1 MIIEVEKL
9 TNLSQIEI
17 ISKFLNDRKHK
28 IINGYSQD
36 FLYSIIN
43 KRYRGKV
50 GNISLSIDISGID
63 IINNEV
69 KCYFF
74 RSDKFKIHTESLYN
88 LIYDYQIDLN
98 NPIGIS
104 TKFKLESENL

>member
-1 MIIEVEKL
+1 MIIDTENITE
-9 TNLSQIEI
+9 LSQIEV
-17 ISKFLNDRKHK
+17 ISKFLDDRKYK

-88 LIYDYQIDLN
+88 LIHDYQIDLK
-98 NPIGIS
+98 NPIGLS
-104 TKFKLESENL
+104 TIFKDYI